1 MIVSE
6 VTREEFDKLSAQ
18 VESNTK
24 RLSDGDSTLKLINYR
39 LDEIDK
45 KLDKLEESL
54 LALQQKPAKR
64 WESVST
70 TIIQWVVTALLA
82 FIAVKIGLN

>member
-1 MIVSE
+1 MSE
-6 VTREEFDKLSAQ
+6 VTREEFDRLQAQ

-45 KLDKLEESL
+45 KLDKLDAAI
-54 LALQQKPAKR
+54 LAMQQKPAKR
-64 WESVST
+64 WEQVSST
-70 TIIQWVVTALLA
+70 VIQWVVTALLA
-82 FIAVKIGLN
+82 YIAVKIGLN

>member
-1 MIVSE
+1 MSE

-82 FIAVKIGLN
+82 YIAVKIGMN

>member
-1 MIVSE
+1 MSE
-6 VTREEFDKLSAQ
+6 VTREEFDKLQAQ

-24 RLSDGDSTLKLINYR
+24 RLSDGDATLKLINFR
-39 LDEIDK
+39 LDQIDK
-45 KLDKLEESL
+45 KLDELGRELNELK
-54 LALQQKPAKR
+54 AKPARR

>member
-1 MIVSE
+1 MSD
-6 VTREEFDKLSAQ
+6 VTREEFDRLQAQ

-54 LALQQKPAKR
+54 MALQQKPAKR
-64 WESVST
+64 WESIST

>member
-1 MIVSE
+1 MSE
-6 VTREEFDKLSAQ
+6 VTREEFDRLQAQ

-45 KLDKLEESL
+45 KLDKLDD
-54 LALQQKPAKR
+54 ALNGIQQKPAKR
-64 WESVST
+64 WEQISST
-70 TIIQWVVTALLA
+70 VLQWVVTALLA
-82 FIAVKIGLN
+82 YIAVKVGLA

>member
-1 MIVSE
+1 MSE

-18 VESNTK
+18 VQRNTDRLANGDTALALIDKELKHINTK
-24 RLSDGDSTLKLINYR
+24 
-39 LDEIDK
+39 LDE
-45 KLDKLEESL
+45 LTASVN
-54 LALQQKPAKR
+54 ALKEKPAKR

-82 FIAVKIGLN
+82 FIAVKVGLK

>member
-1 MIVSE
+1 MSE
-6 VTREEFDKLSAQ
+6 VTREEFDKLQAQ

-24 RLSDGDSTLKLINYR
+24 RLSDGDATLKLINFR
-39 LDEIDK
+39 LDQIDK
-45 KLDKLEESL
+45 KLDELGRDLNELK
-54 LALQQKPAKR
+54 AKPARR

>member
-1 MIVSE
+1 VSE

-18 VESNTK
+18 VQRNTERLANGDTALALIDKELKHINTK
-24 RLSDGDSTLKLINYR
+24 
-39 LDEIDK
+39 LDE
-45 KLDKLEESL
+45 LTASVN
-54 LALQQKPAKR
+54 ALKEKPAKR

-82 FIAVKIGLN
+82 FIAVKVGLK

>member
-1 MIVSE
+1 MSE
-6 VTREEFDKLSAQ
+6 VTREEFDRLQAQ

-45 KLDKLEESL
+45 KLDKLDD
-54 LALQQKPAKR
+54 ALNGIQQKPAKR
-64 WESVST
+64 WEQISST
-70 TIIQWVVTALLA
+70 VLQWVVTALVA
-82 FIAVKIGLN
+82 YIAVKVGLA